1 MTNKALGKGLSALI
15 PMREPDSFTPQ
26 IGVLEIP
33 ISSIR
38 ANKYQ
43 PRTEFNQAKLNDLIN
58 SIKEKGVVQPVLV
71 RKTDSGYELIAG
83 ERRLRAA
90 KTLGMEKI
98 PAILKKVS
106 DVDMLEISLI
116 ENIQREE
123 LNPMEEAFAYQRL
136 MTEFGFTQEAV
147 SKVIGKDRS
156 TIANTL
162 RLLFLPNKVQDHLA
176 KGDITTG
183 HAKAILSLPTEGS
196 QISVCGVI
204 IKKGLSVR
212 EAEAL
217 AARRMLTRKPSS
229 LKIKDGNIAD
239 IENRLQQIF
248 GTRVVITHGKKR
260 GTIRVDYY
268 STDDLSRILDI
279 IEVKSNSKSL

>member
-1 MTNKALGKGLSALI
+1 MANKALGKGLSALI
-15 PMREPDSFTPQ
+15 PTKEPENLTPQ
-26 IGVLEIP
+26 TGVLEIP

-43 PRTEFNQAKLNDLIN
+43 PRTEFNQARLNDLIN
-58 SIKEKGVVQPVLV
+58 SIKEKGVVQPVLL
-71 RKTDSGYELIAG
+71 RKTESGYDLIAG

-90 KTLGMEKI
+90 KALGMEKI
-98 PAILKKVS
+98 PAILKKVA

-136 MTEFGFTQEAV
+136 MTEFSFTQEAV

-156 TIANTL
+156 TVANTL
-162 RLLFLPNKVQDHLA
+162 RLLFLPNKVQDHLV

-183 HAKAILSLPTEGS
+183 HAKAILSLPTEGA
-196 QISVCGVI
+196 QISACNIV

-212 EAEAL
+212 ETEAL
-217 AARRMLTRKPSS
+217 AARRMLTQKPSS
-229 LKIKDGNIAD
+229 LKVKDGNIAD

-248 GTRVVITHGKKR
+248 GTRVVISHGKKR
-260 GTIRVDYY
+260 GRIQIDYY
-268 STDDLSRILDI
+268 SNDDLSRILGI
-279 IEVKSNSKSL
+279 FEHKRP

>member
-15 PMREPDSFTPQ
+15 PTREQESSAPHT
-26 IGVLEIP
+26 GVLEIP
-33 ISSIR
+33 VSSIR

-43 PRTEFNQAKLNDLIN
+43 PRTEFNQAKLNDLVN
-58 SIKEKGVVQPVLV
+58 SIKEKGVVQPVLL
-71 RKTDSGYELIAG
+71 RKMESGYELIAG

-90 KTLGMEKI
+90 KALGMEKI
-98 PAILKKVS
+98 PAILKNVA

-156 TIANTL
+156 TVANTL

-183 HAKAILSLPTEGS
+183 HAKAILSLPTEGI
-196 QISVCGVI
+196 QISVCNII

-217 AARRMLTRKPSS
+217 AARRMLTQKPSS
-229 LKIKDGNIAD
+229 LKVKDGNIVD
-239 IENRLQQIF
+239 IENRLQQIL
-248 GTRVVITHGKKR
+248 GTRVVISHGKKR
-260 GTIRVDYY
+260 GRIQIDYY
-268 STDDLSRILDI
+268 SNDELSRILGI
-279 IEVKSNSKSL
+279 FEHKKP

>member
-15 PMREPDSFTPQ
+15 PMKEPESFTPQ
-26 IGVLEIP
+26 GGVLEIP
-33 ISSIR
+33 IASIQ

-58 SIKEKGVVQPVLV
+58 SIKEKGIVQPVLL
-71 RKTDSGYELIAG
+71 RKTENGYELIAG

-90 KTLGMEKI
+90 KALGMEKI
-98 PAILKKVS
+98 PAILKKVA

-156 TIANTL
+156 TVANTL

-183 HAKAILSLPTEGS
+183 HAKAILSLHTEGI
-196 QISVCGVI
+196 QISVCNIV

-212 EAEAL
+212 ETEAL
-217 AARRMLTRKPSS
+217 AARRMLTQKPSS
-229 LKIKDGNIAD
+229 LKVKDGNIVD
-239 IENRLQQIF
+239 IENRLQQIL
-248 GTRVVITHGKKR
+248 GTRVIILHGKKR
-260 GTIRVDYY
+260 GRIQIDYY
-268 STDDLSRILDI
+268 SNDDLDRILGI
-279 IEVKSNSKSL
+279 FENKRP